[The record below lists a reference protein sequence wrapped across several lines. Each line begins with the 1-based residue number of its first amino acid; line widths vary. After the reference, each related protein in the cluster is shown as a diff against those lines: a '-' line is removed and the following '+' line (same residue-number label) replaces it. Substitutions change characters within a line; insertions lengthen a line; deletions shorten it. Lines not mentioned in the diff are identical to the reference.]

1 MKRITNLIIIIVSL
15 ALAGAL
21 TFSIFTVAKNIEKA
35 NSDNGSDE
43 FVGDEN
49 TGGAGN
55 VDPDAETWTLEDGE
69 IDFFY
74 NRHNEG
80 LSYMKLAKSG
90 LEPGRYNITWSFKS
104 TVLDTGAQFLSV
116 KNADNGAQGYGFY
129 HNKFVGLTPSGA
141 LMDESTLVFYV
152 PTESKMLTQSYTF
165 DVEENGEFAIFVL
178 KAENTSSNEAAAALR
193 DLIKTEHI
201 NRVVLTK
208 VG

>member
-35 NSDNGSDE
+35 NPDNGSDE

-74 NRHNEG
+74 HRHNEG
-80 LSYMKLAKSG
+80 LSYMKFAKSG

-104 TVLDTGAQFLSV
+104 TVLDTGAQFPTVRRL
-116 KNADNGAQGYGFY
+116 DNDALGYGFF
-129 HNKFVGLTPSGA
+129 HNKFIGLTPSGS
-141 LMDESTLVFYV
+141 LFDESTLTFYV
-152 PTESKMLTQSYTF
+152 PTESKMLSQSYTF
-165 DVEENGEFAIFVL
+165 DVDENGEFAIFVL
-178 KAENTSSNEAAAALR
+178 KAENTASHEAAAALR
-193 DLIKTEHI
+193 DLIKSEHI
-201 NRVVLTK
+201 TRVILTK